1 MFFYDSKPLSESA
14 LKPLEEVI
22 RTEPA
27 TVEWPAELAAAK
39 AAEIAQSSKGKFLW
53 HRLIFAVVL
62 LIALLIAA
70 IYTAMDPRLA
80 ELYTMLIHSFELILG
95 AIVGLLTGESIAGK

>member
-27 TVEWPAELAAAK
+27 AVEWPAELAAAK

-53 HRLIFAVVL
+53 HRLMFAALL

-70 IYTAMDPRLA
+70 IYTAQDEKLA
-80 ELYTMLIHSFELILG
+80 ELYSVLVHSFELILG

>member
-1 MFFYDSKPLSESA
+1 MFFYDSKPLAESA

-27 TVEWPAELAAAK
+27 TVEWPAELAAVK

-53 HRLIFAVVL
+53 HRLIFAVIL
-62 LIALLIAA
+62 LVALLIAA
-70 IYTAMDPRLA
+70 IYTAQDEKLA
-80 ELYTMLIHSFELILG
+80 ELYSVLVHSFELILG
-95 AIVGLLTGESIAGK
+95 AIVGLLTGESITGK